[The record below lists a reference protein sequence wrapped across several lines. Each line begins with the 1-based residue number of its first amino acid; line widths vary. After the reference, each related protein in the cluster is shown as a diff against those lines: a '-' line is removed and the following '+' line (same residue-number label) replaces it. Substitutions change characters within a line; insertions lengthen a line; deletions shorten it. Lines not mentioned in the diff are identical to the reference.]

1 MNKIKYILLLLT
13 CLFLTGCENY
23 DLDYNTINCSLDKT
37 SYRADEKIVL
47 SCEGCFAENN
57 FQGYLAIELD
67 IYKYKSVNGK
77 IVKDLVPIKVEDC
90 GNLENKSGSE
100 DYFWTYILENADF
113 KEVNEKITLNIS
125 DYEAGEYKLHVIL
138 ESYVNQTIFTPLPQT
153 KDFLLKFLVTEE

>member
-23 DLDYNTINCSLDKT
+23 DLDYNTINCSLDKS
-37 SYRADEKIVL
+37 SYRTDEKIVL

-67 IYKYKSVNGK
+67 IHKIENDELIKGK
-77 IVKDLVPIKVEDC
+77 VPIKVEDC
-90 GNLENKSGSE
+90 GNLENIACT
-100 DYFWTYILENADF
+100 DVRFQAYIQENTDF
-113 KEVNEKITLNIS
+113 KEVNEKIILNIS
-125 DYEAGEYKLHVIL
+125 DYEAGEYELHVIL
-138 ESYVNQTIFTPLPQT
+138 ESCVNHTILTPLPQT

>member
-23 DLDYNTINCSLDKT
+23 YLDYNTINCSLDKS
-37 SYRADEKIVL
+37 SYRTDENIVL

-57 FQGYLAIELD
+57 FQGDLVIDLYMHKI
-67 IYKYKSVNGK
+67 VNGETLP
-77 IVKDLVPIKVEDC
+77 DLIPIKVIDN
-90 GNLENKSGSE
+90 GNLKNESNR
-100 DYFWTYILENADF
+100 DVCFCAYIQENADF

-138 ESYVNQTIFTPLPQT
+138 ESYVNQTIFTPLEQT
-153 KDFLLKFLVTEE
+153 KDFLLKFVVTKE

>member
-23 DLDYNTINCSLDKT
+23 DLDYNTINCSLDKP
-37 SYRADEKIVL
+37 SYRTDEKIVL

-57 FQGYLAIELD
+57 FQGDLVIDLYMHKI
-67 IYKYKSVNGK
+67 VNGET
-77 IVKDLVPIKVEDC
+77 IPDLIPIKVEDC
-90 GNLENKSGSE
+90 GNLENKSGS
-100 DYFWTYILENADF
+100 DDCFWTYIQENADF

-138 ESYVNQTIFTPLPQT
+138 ESYVNQTIFTPFPQT
-153 KDFLLKFLVTEE
+153 KDFLLKFVVTEK

>member
-23 DLDYNTINCSLDKT
+23 DLDYNTINCSLDKP
-37 SYRADEKIVL
+37 SYRTDEKIVL

-67 IYKYKSVNGK
+67 IYKIENDELIK
-77 IVKDLVPIKVEDC
+77 VPIKVEDC
-90 GNLENKSGSE
+90 GNLENKSGS
-100 DYFWTYILENADF
+100 DNYFWTYILENTDF

-125 DYEAGEYKLHVIL
+125 DYEAGEYELHVIL

-153 KDFLLKFLVTEE
+153 KDFSLKFLVTKE

>member
-23 DLDYNTINCSLDKT
+23 DLDYNTINCSLDKP
-37 SYRADEKIVL
+37 SYRTDENIVL

-67 IYKYKSVNGK
+67 IYKIENDELIKGK
-77 IVKDLVPIKVEDC
+77 VPIKVEDC
-90 GNLENKSGSE
+90 GNLENKSDSD

-125 DYEAGEYKLHVIL
+125 DYEAGEYELDVIL
-138 ESYVNQTIFTPLPQT
+138 ESYVNQTIFTPFPQT
-153 KDFLLKFLVTEE
+153 KDFLLKFVVTGE

>member
-23 DLDYNTINCSLDKT
+23 YLDYNTINCSLDKP
-37 SYRADEKIVL
+37 SYRTDEKIVL

-57 FQGYLAIELD
+57 FQGDLVIDLYMHKI
-67 IYKYKSVNGK
+67 VNGETLP
-77 IVKDLVPIKVEDC
+77 DLIPIKVIDNC
-90 GNLENKSGSE
+90 
-100 DYFWTYILENADF
+100 FWTYIQENADF

-153 KDFLLKFLVTEE
+153 KDFSLKFLVTEE

>member
-23 DLDYNTINCSLDKT
+23 DLDYNTINCSLDKP
-37 SYRADEKIVL
+37 SYRTDEKIVL

-57 FQGYLAIELD
+57 FQGDLVIDLYMHKI
-67 IYKYKSVNGK
+67 VNGET
-77 IVKDLVPIKVEDC
+77 IPDLIPIKVEDC
-90 GNLENKSGSE
+90 GNLENKSGS
-100 DYFWTYILENADF
+100 DDCFWTYIQENADF

-138 ESYVNQTIFTPLPQT
+138 ESYVNQTIFTPLEQT
-153 KDFLLKFLVTEE
+153 KDFLLKFVVTKE